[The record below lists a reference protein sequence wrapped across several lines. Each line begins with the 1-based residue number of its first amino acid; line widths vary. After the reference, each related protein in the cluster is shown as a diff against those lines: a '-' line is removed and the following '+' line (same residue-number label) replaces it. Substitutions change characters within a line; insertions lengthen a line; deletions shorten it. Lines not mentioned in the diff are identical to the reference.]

1 MVLVGVYPF
10 SEETLA
16 HIYSAVAKE
25 EFVCM
30 TSCTVG
36 SVSKC
41 EKVTYSDSYQ
51 WAEKE
56 SCKSRSGHVV

>member
-51 WAEKE
+51 
-56 SCKSRSGHVV
+56 